1 MSSRGKALGLSGSAP
16 RRKVSTRFQACGQR
30 CFQEGVPR
38 SLQWE
43 QLGRLQ
49 APSYRGRLAGERPH
63 ALAFLLLTEQPQG
76 PYPVLP
82 GPGLRSVPR
91 GPRTTETRSAHCAAG
106 WGLREGDMHVPALV
120 PA

>member
-16 RRKVSTRFQACGQR
+16 RRKVSTRFQACGQH

-91 GPRTTETRSAHCAAG
+91 GPGTTETRSAHRAAG